1 MGAPDAC
8 HTTGSRA
15 GGLHRGGRAFKLRV
29 MPPNAQ
35 RLFLCGAL
43 GADKRGKPS
52 TPVRFTGE
60 NFRKVT
66 AQAKWNDLNVAERKG
81 DLPMTDAKKK
91 DRPARCPDCVTEV
104 RRGNTV
110 LVFSGYFKEGAT
122 ATAADKM
129 LKVLEA
135 ESAAGHK
142 PPFTA

>member
-1 MGAPDAC
+1 MATRTA
-8 HTTGSRA
+8 
-15 GGLHRGGRAFKLRV
+15 
-29 MPPNAQ
+29 
-35 RLFLCGAL
+35 LCSYEMDWYPWDDTKQDIWVRPMLA
-43 GADKRGKPS
+43 
-52 TPVRFTGE
+52 TPQEAEPEDFTGE

-66 AQAKWNDLNVAERKG
+66 AQAKWNDINVAERKG

-135 ESAAGHK
+135 ESAAIHK